1 MNVNWTQVLIK
12 NSFDPE
18 ARQNPQFVALSDNRR
33 LIINGGSQYDRNPVK
48 NRSIVFDAQDNT
60 WQKLPDF
67 PSENNTRSEGTAISI
82 PSAIGDTVVLFGGKM
97 INVYT
102 IDFGKGTAVTKTNT
116 PYMNSTIYNTSPEI
130 WAYLTPQLDIP
141 ITSTPIGQSAT
152 FNQRSGIIYYFG
164 GKTCSTINHYL
175 SLSGL
180 PSRDDYIN
188 CTFSSLAWGYIF
200 DTKKAMWD
208 RNNYTAFTGSKIPS
222 SRQHLTTVLASDF
235 QHVIMYGGEND
246 AQVVSDFLYTLDLN
260 NNTWTQVNVETNG
273 SDLTRAS
280 HSAVL
285 VNSTLFILFGKNS
298 NGYATTMLAYNV
310 TDLSNIHPINY
321 YYSDTISTNTTMDQ
335 PSPLTPSAP
344 HSDTESLSAGA
355 KAGIAVGSIVGA
367 VAIFSALFLF
377 YRKKSKEHIQPS
389 VQDPDEHIMDEKNDL
404 DWNNIERQYFE
415 LDTPSTTAVAESLYR
430 NSTDQQALP
439 PNANTSSTYTV
450 LKTTEIS
457 QTPSVKI
464 THTMESSVQT
474 PDALI
479 FHITGLSQT
488 PDAVTK

>member
-1 MNVNWTQVLIK
+1 M
-12 NSFDPE
+12 
-18 ARQNPQFVALSDNRR
+18 
-33 LIINGGSQYDRNPVK
+33 
-48 NRSIVFDAQDNT
+48 IV
-60 WQKLPDF
+60 
-67 PSENNTRSEGTAISI
+67 
-82 PSAIGDTVVLFGGKM
+82 
-97 INVYT
+97 
-102 IDFGKGTAVTKTNT
+102 
-116 PYMNSTIYNTSPEI
+116 
-130 WAYLTPQLDIP
+130 
-141 ITSTPIGQSAT
+141 
-152 FNQRSGIIYYFG
+152 
-164 GKTCSTINHYL
+164 
-175 SLSGL
+175 
-180 PSRDDYIN
+180 
-188 CTFSSLAWGYIF
+188 
-200 DTKKAMWD
+200 
-208 RNNYTAFTGSKIPS
+208 
-222 SRQHLTTVLASDF
+222 ASDF

-246 AQVVSDFLYTLDLN
+246 AQGTKCKAEKKHYIDFGAVVSDFLYTLDLN

-280 HSAVL
+280 HSGSTVFELLYATRVAFIHVILIIYTFTAVL

-355 KAGIAVGSIVGA
+355 KAGIAVGSIVGVSLLFVKITSFYSFYSLQA

>member
-1 MNVNWTQVLIK
+1 MVMLQLC
-12 NSFDPE
+12 
-18 ARQNPQFVALSDNRR
+18 L
-33 LIINGGSQYDRNPVK
+33 LII
-48 NRSIVFDAQDNT
+48 
-60 WQKLPDF
+60 
-67 PSENNTRSEGTAISI
+67 
-82 PSAIGDTVVLFGGKM
+82 
-97 INVYT
+97 
-102 IDFGKGTAVTKTNT
+102 
-116 PYMNSTIYNTSPEI
+116 
-130 WAYLTPQLDIP
+130 
-141 ITSTPIGQSAT
+141 
-152 FNQRSGIIYYFG
+152 
-164 GKTCSTINHYL
+164 
-175 SLSGL
+175 
-180 PSRDDYIN
+180 
-188 CTFSSLAWGYIF
+188 
-200 DTKKAMWD
+200 
-208 RNNYTAFTGSKIPS
+208 
-222 SRQHLTTVLASDF
+222 
-235 QHVIMYGGEND
+235 
-246 AQVVSDFLYTLDLN
+246 
-260 NNTWTQVNVETNG
+260 
-273 SDLTRAS
+273 
-280 HSAVL
+280 
-285 VNSTLFILFGKNS
+285 
-298 NGYATTMLAYNV
+298 
-310 TDLSNIHPINY
+310 
-321 YYSDTISTNTTMDQ
+321 TNTTMDQ
-335 PSPLTPSAP
+335 PSPLTSSAP
-344 HSDTESLSAGA
+344 HSDTESFSARA